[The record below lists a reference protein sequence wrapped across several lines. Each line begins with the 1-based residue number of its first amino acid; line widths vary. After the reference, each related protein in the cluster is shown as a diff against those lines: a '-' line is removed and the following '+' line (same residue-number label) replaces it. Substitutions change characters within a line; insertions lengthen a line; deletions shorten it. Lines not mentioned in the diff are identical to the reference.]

1 MAWDDAV
8 MSLQQHIYSLCV
20 PYLEE
25 LTTLFNFN
33 AGSVKKARVPV
44 LILKLSFLPDLYKR
58 IRIANT
64 WLQEQH
70 GKRIAVILNEFGAG
84 SAEEKSL
91 AVGQDGELYS
101 EWLELR
107 QVRGKVFEGDYI

>member
-1 MAWDDAV
+1 M
-8 MSLQQHIYSLCV
+8 
-20 PYLEE
+20 
-25 LTTLFNFN
+25 
-33 AGSVKKARVPV
+33 G
-44 LILKLSFLPDLYKR
+44 
-58 IRIANT
+58 
-64 WLQEQH
+64 LQEQH

-107 QVRGKVFEGDYI
+107 QVRGKPWAAARD

>member
-1 MAWDDAV
+1 MIEG
-8 MSLQQHIYSLCV
+8 SGSK
-20 PYLEE
+20 
-25 LTTLFNFN
+25 TLH
-33 AGSVKKARVPV
+33 
-44 LILKLSFLPDLYKR
+44 KR

-107 QVRGKVFEGDYI
+107 QVRGNVFKEGFFCFFQCSGSTCIWASRIRILLSLSKYSKKTLGLDFYCFVTSL